1 MIKIELLNNG
11 LYDSTFIFE
20 NNQLIT
26 EDAPIGSRGDK
37 TKIYYIKK
45 YANNKGFKKSFYD
58 YCMTLKNKVV
68 KY

>member
-45 YANNKGFKKSFYD
+45 YANNKGFKKSFIF
-58 YCMTLKNKVV
+58 LPKLPFIFFKNL
-68 KY
+68 